1 MSGRSAIELA
11 DLKSFVCVV
20 ETGSIA
26 RAASRQGVAKSI
38 ISRRINRLEC
48 VLGATLLVR
57 AARGTSPTDI
67 GRDYYLR
74 ATEGVAQLEQAQEAV
89 GKAVGEVSGPIR
101 VSIPHGFGE
110 TYFAPLFADFARE
123 HPRIQIDLCFDD
135 RTDVIAGGFDLAV
148 QAGNLRDSSLITKR
162 LTKLRTVIVASPAY
176 LDKKGRPSDP
186 TELAAHDLVVDS
198 SCAAQWTL
206 QGKNGYEHVR
216 INSRL
221 RTNNKHML
229 VTAARADIGIV
240 AVPFIMVRGLIDS
253 GEIEIVLPDYTHEEV
268 GVHLLVPPAR
278 VKIARVRAL
287 MDYLSG
293 RSCHDKLSQPNL

>member
-1 MSGRSAIELA
+1 MSARPAIELA

-26 RAASRQGVAKSI
+26 QAASRQGVAKSI

-57 AARGTSPTDI
+57 APRGTSPTDI
-67 GRDYYLR
+67 GREYYLQ
-74 ATEGVAQLEQAQEAV
+74 AAEGVAQLEQAQEAV

-101 VSIPHGFGE
+101 VSIPLGIGE
-110 TYFAPLFADFARE
+110 TFFAPLLADFAKE
-123 HPRIQIDLCFDD
+123 HPKIQIDLCFED
-135 RTDVIAGGFDLAV
+135 RADVVAGGFDLAV
-148 QAGNLRDSSLITKR
+148 QAGNLRDSSLITRK
-162 LTKLRTVIVASPAY
+162 LTKVRTVIVASPDY
-176 LDKKGRPSDP
+176 LDMRGRPIDP
-186 TELAAHDLVVDS
+186 VDLAEHDVVVDS
-198 SCAAQWTL
+198 NCTSQWTL
-206 QGKNGYEHVR
+206 IGTSGCEQVR
-216 INSRL
+216 VNTRL

-229 VTAARADIGIV
+229 LAAARAGVGIV
-240 AVPFIMVRGLIDS
+240 AIPHFMACSLIDS

-268 GVHLLVPPAR
+268 GIHLLVPPSR

-293 RSCHDKLSQPNL
+293 NLSVAV